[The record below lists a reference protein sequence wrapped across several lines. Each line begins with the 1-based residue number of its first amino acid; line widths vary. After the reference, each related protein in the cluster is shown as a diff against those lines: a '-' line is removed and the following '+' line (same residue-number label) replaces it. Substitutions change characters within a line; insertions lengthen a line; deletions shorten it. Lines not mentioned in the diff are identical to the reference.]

1 MVCFP
6 QPDSVQK
13 AAEARFPDYNA
24 PMAVSTRVPILAMIL
39 GAVGPGCL
47 VCPLQAQIPVRD
59 LQVLEGPWECRNP
72 NGIHGVFVTA
82 LTSLTEKGS
91 QQDITSQSINIRV
104 YERQGGQEHWGY
116 FSPSGDPNGSTVFES
131 KRLIIHFKDRADMPA
146 FDLDVRFDPAT
157 QHWSGFWS
165 LCDKSQ
171 DVVLER
177 PRPKEGVHPS
187 TLVGDW
193 EGYPDPT
200 ARFRGAPGTLHISQG
215 YDGSLT
221 AWLDRTLSGYDPRA
235 QSTHAD
241 QRNGEQLSVLSA
253 TQSAIVL
260 ETVNSFGANYRY
272 EGTLSG
278 DGKSLSGQWH
288 STSGSGGTLNAP
300 TLYRLVDQSVG
311 GN

>member
-1 MVCFP
+1 V
-6 QPDSVQK
+6 
-13 AAEARFPDYNA
+13 
-24 PMAVSTRVPILAMIL
+24 AVSTRVPILAMIL

-47 VCPLQAQIPVRD
+47 VCPLQAQVPVGD

-72 NGIHGVFVTA
+72 LGIHGVFVTA
-82 LTSLTEKGS
+82 QTSLTEKGS
-91 QQDITSQSINIRV
+91 QQDITSQSVSIRV
-104 YERQGGQEHWGY
+104 YERQGGQEHSGY
-116 FSPSGDPNGSTVFES
+116 FSPSDGSPIFES
-131 KRLIIHFKDRADMPA
+131 KRLIIHFKDRADVPP

-157 QHWSGFWS
+157 QHWRGLWS

-177 PRPKEGVHPS
+177 PRPKEGVHPI

-200 ARFRGAPGTLHISQG
+200 ARFLAPGTLHITQG

-221 AWLDRTLSGYDPRA
+221 AWLDRTLSGYDPRT

-253 TQSAIVL
+253 TQGAIVL
-260 ETVNSFGANYRY
+260 ETVNSIGENYRY

-278 DGKSLSGQWH
+278 DGKGLAGQWH
-288 STSGSGGTLNAP
+288 SGSGMGGTLNAP
-300 TLYRLVDQSVG
+300 RLYRLLD
-311 GN
+311 